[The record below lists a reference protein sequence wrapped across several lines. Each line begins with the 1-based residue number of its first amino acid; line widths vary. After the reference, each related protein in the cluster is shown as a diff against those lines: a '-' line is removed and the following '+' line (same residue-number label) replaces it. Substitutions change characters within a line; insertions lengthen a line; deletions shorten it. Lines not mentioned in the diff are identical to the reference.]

1 MSEEHRIF
9 MTWRIVWTKPRNAT
23 GRPQPKNLPD
33 AKALA
38 HRLRGN
44 GNTLTGCSFDAF
56 VATWDECPVCH
67 NKGTATPERQ
77 GPHWADPF
85 FNEIERAR
93 QARSHWQPKNRK
105 TR

>member
-9 MTWRIVWTKPRNAT
+9 MTWRIVWTKPDPVTNRA
-23 GRPQPKNLPD
+23 QPKNLEA
-33 AKALA
+33 AKRDA
-38 HRLRGN
+38 HRLRSN
-44 GNTLTGCSFDAF
+44 GNVLTGCSFDAF
-56 VATWDECPVCH
+56 VQSWDECPVCH
-67 NKGTATPERQ
+67 NRGTNEGGRQ

-93 QARSHWQPKNRK
+93 QSHWQPKVKK